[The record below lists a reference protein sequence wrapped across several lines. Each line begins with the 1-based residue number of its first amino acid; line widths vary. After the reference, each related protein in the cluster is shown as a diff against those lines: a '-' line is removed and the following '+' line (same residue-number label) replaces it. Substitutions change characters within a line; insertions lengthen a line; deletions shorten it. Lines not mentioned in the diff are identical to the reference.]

1 MKAAVPPKPTSMSP
15 WRRQTTHTAS
25 ATVVDLPGPTSR
37 GNNGIS
43 GVWVETLFREL
54 FFVLKLH
61 GLRFYASG
69 LEERSSVSGTTK
81 RRRLQLVRAAAFAGP
96 TVCAAYVVHCA
107 ASLAL
112 ALKSNQDAM
121 MTLLPDVSDVCRVL
135 VSFMTAA
142 HGALNG
148 AKVFSLLRRSAAAMS
163 ETHSSSIVHSMK
175 PSSWSAVR
183 RTVLAS
189 SSFALLSCLVFV
201 GLRVS
206 TLRRRG
212 LRAYCQSYLY
222 GFDPSGGDGGPAAY
236 ALPALDAL
244 LYGVILAMPRWSIA
258 LHVSLCH
265 FLGAMGEQV
274 SDCVR
279 LAAEPQGRLLGAA
292 EVRELRFRHAL
303 LCRTIGHCD
312 DIYSW
317 LLFFWCGDL
326 VLCFIFGVPWIMVR
340 ADTDELG
347 AYAAASIDVTLA
359 VVLLV
364 VLFVAASE
372 PGHLAKESLTP
383 HVLRLSCCDYK
394 AGGASASRTHAEE
407 VALNQELLMLSTAV
421 RGSRVEMSGW
431 DCFDVHR
438 GTTITV
444 MSMLATYAVVVYQ
457 MLHHID

>member
-1 MKAAVPPKPTSMSP
+1 MKAPVPPKTANRSP
-15 WRRQTTHTAS
+15 WRRQTVS

-37 GNNGIS
+37 GNDGVN

-54 FFVLKLH
+54 LFVMKLH

-69 LEERSSVSGTTK
+69 SEERSSVSGGTK
-81 RRRLQLVRAAAFAGP
+81 RQRLQLAASFASP
-96 TVCAAYVVHCA
+96 AVCAAYVVHCG

-112 ALKSNQDAM
+112 AMKSNQDAM

-163 ETHSSSIVHSMK
+163 ERQSSSVVHSMK
-175 PSSWSAVR
+175 PSSWSSVR
-183 RTVLAS
+183 RSVLAS
-189 SSFALLSCLVFV
+189 SSFALLSWLVFV

-206 TLRRRG
+206 ALRRRG
-212 LRAYCQSYLY
+212 LLAYCQSYLY
-222 GFDPSGGDGGPAAY
+222 GFDLSGGDGGPAAY
-236 ALPALDAL
+236 VLPAMDAL
-244 LYGVILAMPRWSIA
+244 LYGVILAVPRWSIA

-274 SDCVR
+274 SDSVR
-279 LAAEPQGRLLGAA
+279 HAAEPQGRLIQAA
-292 EVRELRFRHAL
+292 ELVLDGAP
-303 LCRTIGHCD
+303 LCRSRLRNALKRFA
-312 DIYSW
+312 DITVLQHLCGPSAETWCCASSSAFPGSW
-317 LLFFWCGDL
+317 REPTQTNWERTPLPPSTSPLPLF
-326 VLCFIFGVPWIMVR
+326 
-340 ADTDELG
+340 
-347 AYAAASIDVTLA
+347 
-359 VVLLV
+359 LLV
-364 VLFVAASE
+364 ALFVAASE
-372 PGHLAKESLTP
+372 PGRLAKESLTP
-383 HVLRLSCCDYK
+383 HVLRLSCCDQK
-394 AGGASASRTHAEE
+394 AGRASASRTHAEE

-438 GTTITV
+438 GTTIAV